1 MNINSSILEVKG
13 IGEKTAKLYQKL
25 NINTVKDLIMNI
37 PRDYLSYD
45 EPTRIADIKEG
56 VRVAIYAKVS
66 SRVTSLKRGRYNISS
81 FNVTDSSGYIP
92 HHHNDVP

>member
-37 PRDYLSYD
+37 QR
-45 EPTRIADIKEG
+45 
-56 VRVAIYAKVS
+56 
-66 SRVTSLKRGRYNISS
+66 N
-81 FNVTDSSGYIP
+81 
-92 HHHNDVP
+92 